1 MALKRKG
8 HVARRKL
15 PRRRPLRRAIDVKT
29 ANPSLQ
35 FIVFVE
41 EGETGRSLGHYAPAS
56 HPRSIRRIE
65 EDDDQD

>member
-15 PRRRPLRRAIDVKT
+15 PRRPLRRAIDVKT
-29 ANPSLQ
+29 AHPSFQ

-41 EGETGRSLGHYAPAS
+41 EGEAGRSLGHCAPAS
-56 HPRSIRRIE
+56 HPLSVRRIE
-65 EDDDQD
+65 EDDDQN